1 MIIKVIEIY
10 LNDKYYYDKYFK
22 DNISNIQNTWKG
34 IKSVVS
40 LQKTTN
46 ESPEIIS
53 LRGDQTITDP
63 RAIANTFNSFFY

>member
-22 DNISNIQNTWKG
+22 DNINNIQNTWKG